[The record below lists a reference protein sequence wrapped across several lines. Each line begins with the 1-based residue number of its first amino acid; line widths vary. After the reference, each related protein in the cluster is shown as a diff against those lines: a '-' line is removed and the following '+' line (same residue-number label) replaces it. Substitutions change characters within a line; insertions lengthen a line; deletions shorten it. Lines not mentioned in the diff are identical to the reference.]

1 MYYFIVESV
10 LKKIYILHTCII
22 GQLPSVDLR
31 FLKCSK
37 NSRSEDYYSM
47 IFSLVWFGSVN
58 DAKASV
64 FGYLVLIRFGPPQL
78 SDIIWYLN
86 AMTWVWFFSIQ
97 TLMCTHV
104 MVIKPTPFRDY
115 MSPPQTPLRAYCC
128 YSIPLWKMV
137 DFDKAELSN
146 HGALFCPCT
155 IWALLE
161 AMISLIPA
169 SRFLLWG
176 LWISWEKYLPP

>member
-1 MYYFIVESV
+1 MSS
-10 LKKIYILHTCII
+10 II
-22 GQLPSVDLR
+22 
-31 FLKCSK
+31 
-37 NSRSEDYYSM
+37 
-47 IFSLVWFGSVN
+47 
-58 DAKASV
+58 
-64 FGYLVLIRFGPPQL
+64 
-78 SDIIWYLN
+78 
-86 AMTWVWFFSIQ
+86 FSIQ
-97 TLMCTHV
+97 ILMCTHV

-176 LWISWEKYLPP
+176 LWISWEKYLPPQGGQICQFIMFDVRSDAIFAKQRIYQTLNDLRPLISQETSITF

>member
-1 MYYFIVESV
+1 MQ
-10 LKKIYILHTCII
+10 K
-22 GQLPSVDLR
+22 LR
-31 FLKCSK
+31 
-37 NSRSEDYYSM
+37 
-47 IFSLVWFGSVN
+47 
-58 DAKASV
+58 
-64 FGYLVLIRFGPPQL
+64 YLVLIRFGPPQL

-115 MSPPQTPLRAYCC
+115 MSPPQTPLWAHCC

-176 LWISWEKYLPP
+176 LWILGKISAAIGGPNMLVYHVWCAVWCHFRDDELGENSGSSIDDDDATISMTIRGFSRIGTL

>member
-1 MYYFIVESV
+1 MKQTEIPLCILILFEKNIQIFVVYYFIVESV

-64 FGYLVLIRFGPPQL
+64 FGYLQWR
-78 SDIIWYLN
+78 
-86 AMTWVWFFSIQ
+86 Q
-97 TLMCTHV
+97 TEWKLTSATRLFDHE
-104 MVIKPTPFRDY
+104 KRDFRD
-115 MSPPQTPLRAYCC
+115 
-128 YSIPLWKMV
+128 
-137 DFDKAELSN
+137 F
-146 HGALFCPCT
+146 
-155 IWALLE
+155 
-161 AMISLIPA
+161 
-169 SRFLLWG
+169 
-176 LWISWEKYLPP
+176 